1 MKENVGKEDQ
11 LIRSIV
17 GPGLMVLGY
26 FFLRKYKSRLGG
38 ITSIVTGTLL
48 TESAITRVCPV
59 NHFFGIDTRKKKSP
73 AQKINQKINK
83 KFKKV
88 LA

>member
-26 FFLRKYKSRLGG
+26 FVLRKYQNRLGG
-38 ITSIVTGTLL
+38 IASIVTGTLL
-48 TESAITRVCPV
+48 AESAITRVCPV
-59 NHFFGIDTRKKKSP
+59 NEFFGIDTREKKKSP
-73 AQKINQKINK
+73 VQKINHKIRK
-83 KFKKV
+83 ALV
-88 LA
+88 